1 MPWKPI
7 ATMTLRSEF
16 IHLALNDTV
25 PFKRLCERFQISR
38 KTGYKWLARYEN
50 DPHASLADQS
60 RRPAH
65 SPARTTD
72 TVTQHILALRRQ
84 HAAWGG
90 RKIHHRL
97 VALGIKQVPAPST
110 ITHIL
115 HRHGLISA
123 AASEQAQPWQRFEHD
138 HPNAL
143 WQIDFKGYFDTAA
156 ARCHPLT
163 LLDDHSRFN
172 LTLTA
177 CAKPDTDTVKTALT
191 GVFERYGLPVRIN
204 ADNGAPWGSPRE
216 TQHGLTALTV
226 WLIRLGI
233 RISHSRPYHPQTN
246 GKDERFHRTLNAEV
260 LNGQAFDDL
269 SHAQRAFDRWRPVY
283 NEQRPH
289 EALDYQTPVSRYQPS
304 LRALPQT
311 LPDIAYSQDD
321 HVITVGWDGVVK
333 FAKQK
338 FKVSNALQHLPIALR
353 AAPEQDGAY
362 NLFFCHQRFG
372 SINLQNHKCEP

>member
-1 MPWKPI
+1 MPWKSV

-16 IHLALNDTV
+16 IQLALGQTC
-25 PFKRLCERFQISR
+25 PFNQLCERFRISR
-38 KTGYKWLARYEN
+38 KTGYKWLARSQQN
-50 DPHASLADQS
+50 QLANLHDQS
-60 RRPAH
+60 RRPLH
-65 SPARTTD
+65 SPSRTPAA
-72 TVTQHILALRRQ
+72 VVQQVIALRLQ
-84 HAAWGG
+84 HPAWGG
-90 RKIHHRL
+90 RKIYHRL
-97 VALGIKQVPAPST
+97 LALGVKQIPAPST

-115 HRHGLISA
+115 HRQGLITPEASA
-123 AASEQAQPWQRFEHD
+123 QAQPWQRFEHA

-143 WQIDFKGYFDTAA
+143 WQIDFKGYFETAA

-177 CAKPDTDTVKTALT
+177 CAQPNTITVKTALT
-191 GVFERYGLPVRIN
+191 QVFERYGLPVRIN
-204 ADNGAPWGSPRE
+204 ADNGAPWGSPSDTR
-216 TQHGLTALTV
+216 HGLTALTV

-233 RISHSRPYHPQTN
+233 RVSHSRPYHPQTN

-260 LNGQAFDDL
+260 LNGQAFANL
-269 SHAQRAFDRWRPVY
+269 AHAQRAFDQWRPIY

-289 EALDYQTPVSRYQPS
+289 EALDYKTPISRYQPS
-304 LRALPQT
+304 LRT
-311 LPDIAYSQDD
+311 LPATLPEIVYSEDD

-353 AAPEQDGAY
+353 ADPEKDGTY

-372 SINLQNHKCEP
+372 CINLQDPK

>member
-1 MPWKPI
+1 VR
-7 ATMTLRSEF
+7 T
-16 IHLALNDTV
+16 
-25 PFKRLCERFQISR
+25 
-38 KTGYKWLARYEN
+38 
-50 DPHASLADQS
+50 ADSVVQQ
-60 RRPAH
+60 
-65 SPARTTD
+65 
-72 TVTQHILALRRQ
+72 VIALRHQ

-97 VALGIKQVPAPST
+97 VALGVQRVPAPST
-110 ITHIL
+110 ITAIL
-115 HRHGLISA
+115 RRNNLISD
-123 AASEQAQPWQRFEHD
+123 AASALAQPWQRFEHD
-138 HPNAL
+138 HPNSL
-143 WQIDFKGYFDTAA
+143 WQIDFKGYVDTAS

-177 CAKPDTDTVKTALT
+177 CAQPNTATVKTALT
-191 GVFERYGLPVRIN
+191 CVFERYGLPVRIN

-260 LNGQAFDDL
+260 LNGQAFHDL
-269 SHAQRAFDRWRPVY
+269 AHAQRAFDQWRPIY

-289 EALDYQTPVSRYQPS
+289 EALNYQTPVSRYQPS
-304 LRALPQT
+304 QRTMPPT
-311 LPDIAYSQDD
+311 LPAIEYSQDD

-333 FAKQK
+333 FARQK

-353 AAPEQDGAY
+353 ADPEQDGAY
-362 NLFFCHQRFG
+362 HLFFCHQRFG
-372 SINLQNHKCEP
+372 SIHLQDNKCEP

>member
-1 MPWKPI
+1 MPWKPV
-7 ATMTLRSEF
+7 ATMSLRSEF
-16 IHLALNDTV
+16 IQLALNQKI
-25 PFKRLCERFQISR
+25 PFNQLCKRFHISR
-38 KTGYKWLARYEN
+38 KTGYKWRARYEQ
-50 DPHASLADQS
+50 DHLVSLDDQS
-60 RRPAH
+60 RRPVH
-65 SPARTTD
+65 SPQRTPD
-72 TVTQHILALRRQ
+72 SVVQHVIALRQQ

-97 VALGIKQVPAPST
+97 VALGVKHVPAPST
-110 ITHIL
+110 ITNIL
-115 HRHGLISA
+115 HRHGLITPEASA
-123 AASEQAQPWQRFEHD
+123 LAQPWQRFEHD
-138 HPNAL
+138 HPNSL
-143 WQIDFKGYFDTAA
+143 WQIDFKGYFDTAS

-191 GVFERYGLPVRIN
+191 RVFERYGLPVRIN
-204 ADNGAPWGSPRE
+204 ADNGAPWGSPSDTR
-216 TQHGLTALTV
+216 HGLTALTV
-226 WLIRLGI
+226 WLIQLGI

-246 GKDERFHRTLNAEV
+246 GKEERFHRTLNAEV
-260 LNGQAFDDL
+260 INGRAFDNL
-269 SHAQRAFDRWRPVY
+269 MHAQRAFDQWRPIY

-289 EALDYQTPVSRYQPS
+289 EALNYQTPVSRYQPS
-304 LRALPQT
+304 LRSLPYT
-311 LPDIAYSQDD
+311 LPDIVYSEDD

-353 AAPEQDGAY
+353 ADPEKDGTY

-372 SINLQNHKCEP
+372 CINLQDPK